1 MSKKYFYNKGKNFRE
16 RLFYN
21 NLLNYYDNYIFKY
34 KIKDKIKDK
43 IFVKPPSYKNSQKE
57 YFNNLYKTLPKYKK
71 NYYNI
76 NKSVRLWLI
85 NY

>member
-21 NLLNYYDNYIFKY
+21 NLLNYYDNYIFKF
-34 KIKDKIKDK
+34 KIRDK
-43 IFVKPPSYKNSQKE
+43 IFAKPPSYKNSQKE
-57 YFNNLYKTLPKYKK
+57 YFNNLYKTLVKYKK

-76 NKSVRLWLI
+76 DKSVRLWLI